1 MKKTNQKQKGAG
13 LAEIIIAINII
24 VIAFFSLIFLAQ
36 YNLKFQEQSKSKIEA
51 VNLASEAIEAVRSFR
66 DENWNNFSSLLFE
79 TSYYPTISSNKWD
92 LASIDPGPINGVY
105 SRWIIIERVYR
116 DASDNI
122 SQSGAEDKQTKK
134 ITAYVQWNDRGKTK
148 QINLNTYL
156 TNWNG
161 EN

>member
-24 VIAFFSLIFLAQ
+24 VIALFSLIFLAQ
-36 YNLKFQEQSKSKIEA
+36 YNLKFQEQNKSKIEA
-51 VNLASEAIEAVRSFR
+51 INLASEAIEAARSFR
-66 DENWNNFSSLLFE
+66 DENWTNLDSLLLE
-79 TSYYPTISSNKWD
+79 TPYYPIISSSKWE
-92 LASIDPGPINGVY
+92 LASTDPGPINGVY

-134 ITAYVQWNDRGKTK
+134 IIAYVQWNDRDKTK

-156 TNWNG
+156 TNWSD
-161 EN
+161 